1 MMEELLA
8 PKSPA
13 PATIS
18 SLLLIITHCMYHS
31 QNPDLCMPNVLT
43 PFPIYLFYNDLELLR
58 LDPHIGTEAG
68 PQQQQY
74 QMLLDR
80 QWKKQPSISHLL
92 EV

>member
-1 MMEELLA
+1 MKGHG
-8 PKSPA
+8 PK
-13 PATIS
+13 
-18 SLLLIITHCMYHS
+18 
-31 QNPDLCMPNVLT
+31 NPPTGCNLGGLPQLKLKRINQLSVRSIYIVVLD
-43 PFPIYLFYNDLELLR
+43 LFYNDLELLR

-80 QWKKQPSISHLL
+80 QWKRQPSISHLL

>member
-1 MMEELLA
+1 MEGMD
-8 PKSPA
+8 
-13 PATIS
+13 
-18 SLLLIITHCMYHS
+18 H
-31 QNPDLCMPNVLT
+31 
-43 PFPIYLFYNDLELLR
+43 FYNDLELLR
-58 LDPHIGTEAG
+58 LEPHIGTEAG

>member
-1 MMEELLA
+1 MKGHGPKNPPTGCNLGGLTQLKLKRINQLSVRSIYIVVLDLL
-8 PKSPA
+8 
-13 PATIS
+13 
-18 SLLLIITHCMYHS
+18 
-31 QNPDLCMPNVLT
+31 
-43 PFPIYLFYNDLELLR
+43 YNDLELLR

>member
-1 MMEELLA
+1 
-8 PKSPA
+8 
-13 PATIS
+13 
-18 SLLLIITHCMYHS
+18 
-31 QNPDLCMPNVLT
+31 MPNVLT
-43 PFPIYLFYNDLELLR
+43 PFPIDLFYNDLELLR

>member
-1 MMEELLA
+1 MKGHG
-8 PKSPA
+8 PK
-13 PATIS
+13 
-18 SLLLIITHCMYHS
+18 
-31 QNPDLCMPNVLT
+31 NPPLGCNLGGLPQLKLKKNKSAKCSASIYMVVLD
-43 PFPIYLFYNDLELLR
+43 LFYNDLELLR

-80 QWKKQPSISHLL
+80 QWKRQPSISHLL